1 MELEEITQQ
10 ELVKAVAEFTD
21 SVVLTNE
28 TLPLLARLIRLAKI
42 QGKIEGRLSEP
53 EA

>member
-1 MELEEITQQ
+1 MEIEEITQQ
-10 ELVKAVAEFTD
+10 ELEKAVSEFTD
-21 SVVLTNE
+21 SVELTNE

-42 QGKIEGRLSEP
+42 QGKIEAKLSER

>member
-1 MELEEITQQ
+1 MELEEITQE
-10 ELVKAVAEFTD
+10 ELHTAISEFTD

-28 TLPLLARLIRLAKI
+28 TLPLLARLIRLAKV
-42 QGKIEGRLSEP
+42 QGKIEAKLSER